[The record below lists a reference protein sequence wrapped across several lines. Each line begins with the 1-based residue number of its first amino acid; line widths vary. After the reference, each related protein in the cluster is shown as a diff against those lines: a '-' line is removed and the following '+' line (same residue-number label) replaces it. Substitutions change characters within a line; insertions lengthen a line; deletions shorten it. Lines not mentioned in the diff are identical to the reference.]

1 MDRCISCQACARQ
14 CANEVHSFD
23 PDQNI
28 MVADDTKCVNCHRC
42 VSICPVKALKIVKTD
57 NTFKENGNW
66 SNATIKEIY
75 RQAGSGGVLLA
86 SWATLTI
93 SDLLGKLLINAS
105 QFTTL
110 PLTVREPM
118 EVKINSGKNR
128 IKLKR

>member
-1 MDRCISCQACARQ
+1 
-14 CANEVHSFD
+14 
-23 PDQNI
+23 
-28 MVADDTKCVNCHRC
+28 
-42 VSICPVKALKIVKTD
+42 LKIVKTD